1 MATGNPYLDAA
12 QQTTAGNVQQAQ
24 AATAANRI
32 NQSTPYANL
41 NYQQTGTDAQGNPIW
56 SANQTLAA
64 PLQSALGNIQQNVA
78 NTTQNAFNA
87 APYQAQTG
95 QGFTGMEGWDKATA
109 LINQRL
115 QPQMA
120 QAAESN
126 TAALANQGIV
136 PGTQAYENAMRTF
149 NQGQNDLR
157 TQAQLA
163 GSQVQNTMQGQ
174 SLAQQQ
180 ANNAAQAQN
189 FTQNYNA
196 YNSPLQQLGA
206 FQSGTQPG
214 YVNPYTQAT
223 VAGPDYLGAY
233 STQNAQAIAAQNAAN
248 AKTANTQSGL
258 YGLGGAAL
266 LGGGGLTNLLGT
278 AGTAAN
284 AGTGLLGLGSAL
296 TGAAGG
302 INNWWNNLNFGSS
315 GGAGLTNGGVTG
327 NAYDAFGNLTGTGNA
342 APAAADWASAFG
354 GTGGID
360 YSDIRMKENIE
371 LIGQLPSGLNV
382 YNFEY
387 KPEFKD
393 LAGHGA
399 FTGVMA
405 QETEKVIPKA
415 VVTMPNGYKAVNYSL
430 IN

>member
-32 NQSTPYANL
+32 NQVTPYGSL
-41 NYQQTGTDAQGNPIW
+41 NYTQGVDANGNPTW
-56 SANQTLAA
+56 TANQQLSQ
-64 PLQSALGNIQQNVA
+64 PLQQLTNTSLAGLQASQA
-78 NTTQNAFNA
+78 NPMYGIN
-87 APYQAQTG
+87 PGQTYSDAI
-95 QGFTGMEGWDKATA
+95 M
-109 LINQRL
+109 QRL
-115 QPQMA
+115 QPQQA
-120 QAAESN
+120 QAQEMN

-136 PGTQAYENAMRTF
+136 PGTAAYENAMRTF
-149 NQGQNDLR
+149 NQGQNDQR
-157 TQAQLA
+157 TSAIVGGMNTGLQAQQL
-163 GSQVQNTMQGQ
+163 QNQTAANIK
-174 SLAQQQ
+174 SLA
-180 ANNAAQAQN
+180 
-189 FTQNYNA
+189 
-196 YNSPLQQLGA
+196 SPN
-206 FQSGTQPG
+206 

-248 AKTANTQSGL
+248 ARTANTQSGL
-258 YGLGGAAL
+258 YGLGSAAL
-266 LGGGGLTNLLGT
+266 MGSGVGGL
-278 AGTAAN
+278 AS
-284 AGTGLLGLGSAL
+284 GLGN
-296 TGAAGG
+296 AASGIGNLVSGVGSGLSG
-302 INNWWNNLNFGSS
+302 INNWWNNLNFGNS
-315 GGAGLTNGGVTG
+315 GMGEGMVNGGVTG
-327 NAYDAFGNLTGTGNA
+327 NTYDAFGNLASTGNA

-354 GTGGID
+354 GTGGMD
-360 YSDIRMKENIE
+360 YSDIRMKENIS

-387 KPEFKD
+387 KPKFKD

-405 QETEKVIPKA
+405 QEVEKVIPKA